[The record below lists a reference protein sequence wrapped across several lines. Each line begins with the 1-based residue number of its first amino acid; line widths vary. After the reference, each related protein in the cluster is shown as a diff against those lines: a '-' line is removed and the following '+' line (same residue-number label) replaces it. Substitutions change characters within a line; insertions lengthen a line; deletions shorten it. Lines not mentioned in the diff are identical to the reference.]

1 VKEQSA
7 SEPRI
12 LKIVTCPSLSGRA
25 SLTYH
30 VGCTDKGEVC
40 FRIWNTAS
48 KGVFSKEW
56 VSATDIR
63 KVLAQHESV
72 AALMLLPVFQVG
84 RSVNTAG
91 FLLAALKNE
100 GLVSL
105 SPTAA
110 HRYLP
115 VESKSFAEE
124 VSALIK
130 AGTSLD
136 ASADAPVA
144 VKESARRKKPRGP
157 AAAAPWDVEAKAG
170 DQS

>member
-1 VKEQSA
+1 VRDQPA

-30 VGCTDKGEVC
+30 VGCTDKGDVC
-40 FRIWNTAS
+40 FRIWRTAS

-72 AALMLLPVFQVG
+72 AALMLLPVFHVG

-115 VESKSFAEE
+115 AEFKSFAEE

-136 ASADAPVA
+136 ASADAPTA
-144 VKESARRKKPRGP
+144 VPKGGGRKKTR
-157 AAAAPWDVEAKAG
+157 AAVAAAPWDRDATG
-170 DQS
+170 GQS

>member
-1 VKEQSA
+1 VKEHSA

-30 VGCTDKGEVC
+30 VGCTDKGDVC

-115 VESKSFAEE
+115 TESKSFAEE
-124 VSALIK
+124 VSALMK

-136 ASADAPVA
+136 ASVVAPRP
-144 VKESARRKKPRGP
+144 KEGGRKKTR
-157 AAAAPWDVEAKAG
+157 AAVAAAPWDRDATG
-170 DQS
+170 GQS